1 MGRRAAEL
9 IGVLVASIVTS
20 YVTGLATASPGEPV
34 LYIVGTAVPLALLLA
49 YWLWIEPR
57 AAAERIR
64 AKRLA
69 QAVEDAFELDHPRTE
84 GRRDAER
91 RAFYDLLGIPDLFE
105 PNHIE
110 GAALLGE
117 ALDAGR
123 DLRRQLDTDDSE
135 DARAG
140 LADWEHET
148 GRLVDGARGS
158 ADGLSFRFYASSK
171 GDRAERLK
179 RLDNQL
185 VLLDGWVNEERRRAG
200 DQAKDQFR

>member
-20 YVTGLATASPGEPV
+20 YVTGLATASPGEPL
-34 LYIVGTAVPLALLLA
+34 LYIVGTVVPLALLLA
-49 YWLWIEPR
+49 YWLWVEPR

-64 AKRLA
+64 GKRLA

-84 GRRDAER
+84 GRRDGER

-110 GAALLGE
+110 GAAVLGG

-123 DLRRQLDTDDSE
+123 DLRRSLETDELES
-135 DARAG
+135 ALTG
-140 LADWEHET
+140 LADWEHTT
-148 GRLVDGARGS
+148 GRVVDGARGS
-158 ADGLSFRFYASSK
+158 ADGLSFRFFASTT

-185 VLLDGWVNEERRRAG
+185 VLLQGWVAEERKRAG

>member
-20 YVTGLATASPGEPV
+20 YVTGLATASPGEPL

-57 AAAERIR
+57 ATAERIR

-69 QAVEDAFELDHPRTE
+69 QAVEDAFELNHPRTE
-84 GRRDAER
+84 GRHDAER

-105 PNHIE
+105 PNHLE
-110 GAALLGE
+110 GAAALAA

-123 DLRRQLDTDDSE
+123 DLRKRLDTDDSE
-135 DARAG
+135 DALSSLTDG
-140 LADWEHET
+140 EHAT
-148 GRLVDGARGS
+148 GRVVDGARGS
-158 ADGLSFRFYASSK
+158 ADGLSFRFYATATP
-171 GDRAERLK
+171 DHAERLK

-185 VLLDGWVNEERRRAG
+185 VLLQSWVNEERQRAG
-200 DQAKDQFR
+200 DRAKDQFG

>member
-20 YVTGLATASPGEPV
+20 YVTGLATASPGEPL
-34 LYIVGTAVPLALLLA
+34 LYIVGTVVPLALLLA
-49 YWLWIEPR
+49 YWLWVEPR
-57 AAAERIR
+57 ARTERIR

-91 RAFYDLLGIPDLFE
+91 RAYYDLLGIPDLFE

-110 GAALLGE
+110 GATALAE

-123 DLRRQLDTDDSE
+123 DLRRSLESDDSE
-135 DARAG
+135 DALTA
-140 LADWEHET
+140 LSDWEHAT
-148 GRLVDGARGS
+148 GRVVDGARGS
-158 ADGLSFRFYASSK
+158 GDGLSFRFYATATP
-171 GDRAERLK
+171 DHAERLK

-185 VLLDGWVNEERRRAG
+185 VLLQGWVGEERKRAG
-200 DQAKDQFR
+200 DQAKDQFG